1 MGDKGR
7 RKNALYRS
15 KWMVPVVAVA
25 LAALS
30 AGLAQVAQAHIL
42 AQPDKPITFLVEGDL
57 PYGITQET
65 VDAAA
70 RGRALSYEPFT
81 VLVVERELTWDE
93 YENGELPRGA
103 DVMVS
108 VGIDPDDPDLV
119 LPDVSRASVAK
130 RLEGDDWNPNYS
142 AAVDIRE
149 AFLNNLTQGQGPGA
163 VVGAALTA
171 ASRAFDG
178 GPRSP
183 VLWVSLAALP
193 LLVGLFMMVLWARYL
208 ARERNR
214 RRTFS
219 RARLELARVVLEL
232 DILEAHVDIAGAEL
246 DRGADARARN
256 VAKDVKEKLRK
267 DWAAIRKE
275 SLKLAHEEQ
284 VLTRE
289 LLDPWTRVHE
299 RGAPE
304 TPLDLAEFAKRTAAL
319 RRRADALVAA
329 SSLRV
334 GHAAG
339 GTILGRIALTS
350 TLAVDDVLA
359 RPELLSEKEIESLG
373 RQRRD
378 LLALVREADT
388 TFGDDNGPEVVV
400 RHIDLMT
407 RWREAERRLSVT
419 LARIENR
426 LEKKIPRGTTSHIA
440 AGALDRRL
448 EDRARIATGGAAE
461 TLDELRSSLDLT
473 PRKGLPP
480 AHHAER
486 ILLIADA
493 LDAARSGTTP
503 PRRSGS
509 GIRVDK
515 LAPDFTPLTIAGIPL
530 VAALIAGF
538 VATSAMERSDATY
551 GRELTG
557 DVPLASLEVVGD
569 PTLLPTYNNPEDAER
584 EDPNIETLSLD
595 FVRDAMERT
604 AERSDDDALLP
615 ERIDLVVPLLPIDDY
630 VTVRS
635 NPEVEG
641 GVKLDYFEVREAYAR
656 IKTEV
661 EAAVPGTLDPA
672 TGDVRAG
679 HAILPFW
686 IRNDGSYGVGLPLT
700 GTLSTGTE
708 SRLGA
713 YDFLATEPRFTNEP
727 GEDWA
732 NPAGWV
738 VASEM
743 IKLGRQLEYNDL
755 RVSSL
760 SPATL
765 FWVVALATWT
775 GVQTLAMIAWSLAQ
789 LLLRGAGSRRTRAQ
803 LRELRAKLNAL
814 AMGLD
819 LSRLDAVA
827 VLGTADGHRG
837 RAAEADQQLYETVL
851 FTAWREVQ
859 ALESLPRRE
868 QRGPEWRQRVERMS
882 AVIDALAVREAGVA
896 ERALV
901 LVRSYS

>member
-7 RKNALYRS
+7 GRNILYRT

-42 AQPDKPITFLVEGDL
+42 AQPDKPITFVIDGDL

-70 RGRALSYEPFT
+70 QGRALSFEPFT
-81 VLVVERELTWDE
+81 ILVVERELTWDE
-93 YENGELPRGA
+93 SENGELPQQA
-103 DVMVS
+103 DVMLS
-108 VGIDPDDPDLV
+108 VGIDEDDPDLA
-119 LPDVSRASVAK
+119 LPTGSRASVAK
-130 RLEGDDWNPNYS
+130 RLQGDEWNPNYS

-149 AFLNNLTQGQGPGA
+149 TFLNNLTQGQGPGA

-171 ASRAFDG
+171 GSRAFDG

-193 LLVGLFMMVLWARYL
+193 LLVGLFLMVLWARYL
-208 ARERNR
+208 ARERTR

-246 DRGADARARN
+246 DRRATGRART
-256 VAKDVKEKLRK
+256 VANDVKGKLHK
-267 DWAAIRKE
+267 DWSAIREE

-284 VLTRE
+284 VLARE
-289 LLDPWTRVHE
+289 LLDPSTRVHE

-304 TPLDLAEFAKRTAAL
+304 KPLDLATFAKRTAAL

-339 GTILGRIALTS
+339 GTILGQIALTA

-359 RPELLSEKEIESLG
+359 RSELLSEREIEALR
-373 RQRRD
+373 RQRGD

-388 TFGDDNGPEVVV
+388 TFGDDNGSEVVV
-400 RHIDLMT
+400 RHVDLMT
-407 RWREAERRLSVT
+407 RWREAERRLAVT
-419 LARIENR
+419 LTRIEDR
-426 LEKKIPRGTTSHIA
+426 LEKKLPRGTTSHIA

-448 EDRARIATGGAAE
+448 QERARIATGGTAE
-461 TLDELRSSLDLT
+461 TVDELRSSLDLT

-486 ILLIADA
+486 ILLVADA
-493 LDAARSGTTP
+493 IDAARQGATP
-503 PRRSGS
+503 PRRSRP
-509 GIRVDK
+509 GILVDR
-515 LAPDFTPLTIAGIPL
+515 LAPDFVPLAVAGIPL

-538 VATSAMERSDATY
+538 AATSAMERSDATS

-557 DVPLASLEVVGD
+557 DVPLASLRIVGD
-569 PTLLPTYNNPEDAER
+569 PALLPTYDNAKDAER
-584 EDPNIETLSLD
+584 EDPNIDTLSLD

-604 AERSDDDALLP
+604 AQRSDDDALLP
-615 ERIDLVVPLLPIDDY
+615 EKIDLVVPLLRIGDY
-630 VTVRS
+630 VTVRP
-635 NPEVEG
+635 NEEVED
-641 GVKLDYFEVREAYAR
+641 GVKLDYFEVLEAYAR
-656 IKTEV
+656 IKAEV
-661 EAAVPGTLDPA
+661 EAEVPGTLDPA

-679 HAILPFW
+679 HAILPLW
-686 IRNDGSYGVGLPLT
+686 IQDDGSYGAGLPLT
-700 GTLSTGTE
+700 GTLSTGTQ

-713 YDFLATEPRFTNEP
+713 YDFLATEPRFTNKP

-732 NPAGWV
+732 NPAGWI

-755 RVSSL
+755 RISSL
-760 SPATL
+760 TPATL

-775 GVQTLAMIAWSLAQ
+775 GVQTLSMIVWSLAQ
-789 LLLRGAGSRRTRAQ
+789 VLLRGAGSRRARAQ
-803 LRELRAKLNAL
+803 LRALRDKLNTLAL
-814 AMGLD
+814 GLD

-837 RAAEADQQLYETVL
+837 HAAEADQQLYETVL

-859 ALESLPRRE
+859 ALETLPRRE
-868 QRGPEWRQRVERMS
+868 QRGPEWRHRVERMGT
-882 AVIDALAVREAGVA
+882 VIDALAVREAGVA

-901 LVRSYS
+901 LIRSYR